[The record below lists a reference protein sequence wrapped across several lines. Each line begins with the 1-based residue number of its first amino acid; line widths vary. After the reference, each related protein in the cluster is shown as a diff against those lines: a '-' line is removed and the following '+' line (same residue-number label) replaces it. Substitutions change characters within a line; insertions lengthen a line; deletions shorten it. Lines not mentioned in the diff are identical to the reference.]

1 MQLVEMFVH
10 PLKSCR
16 GISYSR
22 AYASKQGLLHDREWL
37 LAGDNGRFSPRARIR
52 SWCAWK

>member
-16 GISYSR
+16 GLSYSR
-22 AYASKQGLLHDREWL
+22 AFAGKQGRP
-37 LAGDNGRFSPRARIR
+37 AA
-52 SWCAWK
+52 